1 MARRRKNPDTVSLLI
16 YAGLAGM
23 AYLIYKG
30 LKKPQAASLIQLT
43 GPPPGFN
50 PDISAERAIR
60 PPGYIAPLPLK
71 LERKVRVRI
80 DPRHR
85 AQVRKIAQ
93 IAAKSEENTLTE
105 IPDLFGK
112 TPEQVVSMF
121 GTNP

>member
-30 LKKPQAASLIQLT
+30 LKKPQAAPIVPLT

-60 PPGYIAPLPLK
+60 PPGYIAPRPLK
-71 LERKVRVRI
+71 VVQKMNVRM
-80 DPRHR
+80 DPRHH

-93 IAAKSEENTLTE
+93 IVAKSEENTLTE
-105 IPDLFGK
+105 LPDLFGK

-121 GTNP
+121 GTRP